1 MNIFIQNSPTNSIDN
16 EPWPSVNKDHLVQ
29 SMQTI
34 VIQVN
39 GKVRDNI
46 KIKNNSPQEII
57 EEKAFASEKVLRF
70 IDEKTKVK
78 KVIFIKNKILN
89 IVV

>member
-1 MNIFIQNSPTNSIDN
+1 MQN
-16 EPWPSVNKDHLVQ
+16 
-29 SMQTI
+29 I

-46 KIKNNSPQEII
+46 EIENNASQETI
-57 EEKAFASEKVLRF
+57 EEKAFTSEKVLRF
-70 IDEKTKVK
+70 VNDKTKVK
-78 KVIFIKNKILN
+78 KIIFIKNKILN